1 VIQVGGPLVL
11 AFVAH
16 APHHRSGSTH
26 EPGRRGTAR
35 SCWSASVSSGVG
47 RVGFTGHVGGR
58 VTIEAITEASEGPSD
73 AELVIAVASGERA
86 ALASL
91 YDRYASTLLGLG
103 IRVLRSRR
111 DAEDVVHDVF
121 LEVWRRAHSYDPA
134 RASVRGWLLLMM
146 RCRSLDRRK
155 SAAFSLSTPL
165 DTIGHEGANGA
176 GHLAEGPSSDRAGEA
191 IDHKRA
197 VAALAA
203 LPDAQR
209 EVLVLGYFQGL
220 SSSEIATELQI
231 PIGTVK
237 SRVAA
242 AMRALRERMGIREAV
257 DAADGRPT

>member
-1 VIQVGGPLVL
+1 M
-11 AFVAH
+11 
-16 APHHRSGSTH
+16 
-26 EPGRRGTAR
+26 GR
-35 SCWSASVSSGVG
+35 VSSVD
-47 RVGFTGHVGGR
+47 
-58 VTIEAITEASEGPSD
+58 ASEITSEAPTD
-73 AELVIAVASGERA
+73 EALMIAVASGDRA
-86 ALASL
+86 ALATL
-91 YDRYASTLLGLG
+91 YDLYAPVLLGLG

-121 LEVWRRAHSYDPA
+121 LEVWRRAHSYDPT

-165 DTIGHEGANGA
+165 DTVTHDAASHGALANARAHDGSASA
-176 GHLAEGPSSDRAGEA
+176 GDA

-197 VAALAA
+197 VTALAA
-203 LPDAQR
+203 LPEAQR

-220 SSSEIATELQI
+220 SSSEIATELDI

-242 AMRALRERMGIREAV
+242 AMRALRERMGLS
-257 DAADGRPT
+257 DAALESTSGGAP

>member
-1 VIQVGGPLVL
+1 
-11 AFVAH
+11 
-16 APHHRSGSTH
+16 
-26 EPGRRGTAR
+26 
-35 SCWSASVSSGVG
+35 VSSVEA
-47 RVGFTGHVGGR
+47 TT
-58 VTIEAITEASEGPSD
+58 TIEGPSD
-73 AELVIAVASGERA
+73 GDLVVAVASGDRA

-91 YDRYASTLLGLG
+91 YDRYASVLLGLG

-155 SAAFSLSTPL
+155 SAAFALSTPL
-165 DTIGHEGANGA
+165 DTVSHDAASHGALSESDA
-176 GHLAEGPSSDRAGEA
+176 RLPDGPSGDRVGEA

-197 VAALAA
+197 IAALAA
-203 LPDAQR
+203 LPEAQR
-209 EVLVLGYFQGL
+209 DVLVLGYFQGL
-220 SSSEIATELQI
+220 SSSEIATELDI

-242 AMRALRERMGIREAV
+242 AMRALRERMGIRETA
-257 DAADGRPT
+257 DASTDGRPL

>member
-1 VIQVGGPLVL
+1 MRVE
-11 AFVAH
+11 A
-16 APHHRSGSTH
+16 
-26 EPGRRGTAR
+26 TAR
-35 SCWSASVSSGVG
+35 ASSV
-47 RVGFTGHVGGR
+47 
-58 VTIEAITEASEGPSD
+58 EPSD
-73 AELVIAVASGERA
+73 GDLVVRVASGDRA
-86 ALASL
+86 ALAGL
-91 YDRYASTLLGLG
+91 YDRHASTLLGLG

-165 DTIGHEGANGA
+165 DTVGRDPGGALSRADARFSGVP
-176 GHLAEGPSSDRAGEA
+176 EGPSDLTGDT

-197 VAALAA
+197 VAALEA
-203 LPDAQR
+203 LPDVQR

-220 SSSEIATELQI
+220 SSSEIAAELGI

-242 AMRALRERMGIREAV
+242 AMRTLRERMGIGEPE
-257 DAADGRPT
+257 GKTS